1 MPFFSKKE
9 QIAIILLVVII
20 VAISLFNF
28 LNKNIFI
35 DRETSHED
43 NVNEL
48 INELS
53 EEDEVNENDEPEEIM
68 VHISGQVYKPGIVK
82 LKVGD
87 RVIDAVNLAGG
98 LKKDADLDKINLA
111 KKLSDE
117 EKNLELTSYL
127 EVTLRTFEGDVVHP
141 AFSNLFISTDYN
153 EELKA
158 LIGNRRKRSENEKT
172 HYIIHTIEAEED
184 IDELTYETSRLNFIG
199 RNKSYQYILFNKLST
214 SNINKGYIIHI

>member
-117 EKNLELTSYL
+117 EKIYIPKIGEDTS
-127 EVTLRTFEGDVVHP
+127 TQI
-141 AFSNLFISTDYN
+141 SNSESSNDASGKININTCTR
-153 EELKA
+153 EEL
-158 LIGNRRKRSENEKT
+158 LSLPGIGEVIADRILEYRKQNT
-172 HYIIHTIEAEED
+172 FHNVED
-184 IDELTYETSRLNFIG
+184 IMNVSGIGEKKFESIKELITV
-199 RNKSYQYILFNKLST
+199 Q
-214 SNINKGYIIHI
+214 